1 MVQRKRLVLSGCALL
16 AALLGSPGSQVAA
29 QNSAGQPAVKIA
41 VFDFELQDSSGGGG
55 IIAQDA
61 HDTRYRAEATEMAER
76 LLVESGRYS
85 LVETDDAGIEA
96 EAPRGMRNCDGCEAP
111 AAQKLGAEQ
120 AMIGVVNRI
129 GRAEYT
135 LLIRV
140 SDAET
145 GEVLSNDFTNLR
157 MGSNDS
163 WPRAVR
169 SLMRQRMLAA
179 PTAN

>member
-1 MVQRKRLVLSGCALL
+1 MVQQKTLLRSGCVLL
-16 AALLGSPGSQVAA
+16 ALLGSVVSQAAA
-29 QNSAGQPAVKIA
+29 QNAAGQPVVKIA
-41 VFDFELQDSSGGGG
+41 VFDFELQDSSPGGG

-61 HDTRYRAEATEMAER
+61 HDTRYLAEATEMAER

-85 LVETDDAGIEA
+85 LVETEDAGIQG
-96 EAPRGMRNCDGCEAP
+96 EAPRGIRNCDGCEAP

-129 GRAEYT
+129 SRAEYT
-135 LLIRV
+135 LAIRV

-145 GEVLSNDFTNLR
+145 GQVLSNDFTNLR

-169 SLMRQRMLAA
+169 SLMRQRMLANPA
-179 PTAN
+179 AN

>member
-1 MVQRKRLVLSGCALL
+1 MLLRKHLFPGFALL
-16 AALLGSPGSQVAA
+16 AAVIGSAASQAIA
-29 QNSAGQPAVKIA
+29 QNAAGQPVKIA

-61 HDTRYRAEATEMAER
+61 HDTRYLAEATEMAER

-129 GRAEYT
+129 GRAEHT